1 MNEIEYFKRELML
14 RNYTA
19 STVQTYTSCA
29 KVFCYKI
36 GFNPTLDQIKDYLL
50 TIKNY
55 SYHKQMVGTIHRYFE
70 FVLKKKLFL
79 DDIPM
84 PRREYSLPEILSVEE
99 VQLIFNQC
107 SNLKHLSVLSLLY
120 GCGLRMQ
127 ELLNLKISDIDG
139 SRKIINIRMGKGLK
153 DRQIPMGE
161 QLHDLLQKYFVI
173 YRPKEYLFNGQFGNQ
188 YTSSSV
194 NQLLKYYANK
204 AGIKKRIHAHKFRH
218 CYATHL
224 LESGTDMALIQKLL
238 GHKNIKTTQIY
249 SHISNA
255 LLSKIQSPI
264 NNIKW

>member
-36 GFNPTLDQIKDYLL
+36 GFNPTIDQIKDFLL

-84 PRREYSLPEILSVEE
+84 PRKEYSLPEILSIEE

-107 SNLKHLSVLSLLY
+107 HNLKHLSILSLLY
-120 GCGLRMQ
+120 GCGIRMQ

-153 DRQIPMGE
+153 DRQIPMSA
-161 QLHDLLQKYFVI
+161 QLHGLLRKYFATF
-173 YRPKEYLFNGQFGNQ
+173 RPKEYLFNGQFGNQ

-194 NQLLKYYANK
+194 NQLLKYYAGK
-204 AGIKKRIHAHKFRH
+204 AGIKKRIHAHKLRH

-249 SHISNA
+249 SHISTA
-255 LLSKIQSPI
+255 LLSKVQSPI